1 MEEERICRRCLLRE
15 SGREETLADI
25 RARIAR
31 LSPAERAPQ
40 ALYDAR
46 LAACSACAQLIGGV
60 CMKCGC
66 YPEFRAAFRRQTCP
80 ARQWPPQG
88 QNRKEGSP

>member
-1 MEEERICRRCLLRE
+1 MHEERVCRRCLLRE

-25 RARIAR
+25 QTRIAR

-40 ALYDAR
+40 TLYDAR
-46 LAACSACAQLIGGV
+46 LAVCTGCADLIGGV
-60 CMKCGC
+60 CVRCGC

-80 ARQWPPQG
+80 MRRWPKDIQK
-88 QNRKEGSP
+88 RKEESL